1 MNMDLKFNSIK
12 SYSKSYNP
20 SDERKLVE
28 IYNQNFD
35 GFDIGCAINF
45 LENKSLYEVY
55 LFVGIGKDES
65 ASNLLPLLVDE
76 KEKATHYFNKLKG
89 YVDSGDLDLVI
100 KLCEEESNK

>member
-35 GFDIGCAINF
+35 GFDIGCAKAYE
-45 LENKSLYEVY
+45 LQSLCKKHKENGFQL
-55 LFVGIGKDES
+55 IPC
-65 ASNLLPLLVDE
+65 NLL
-76 KEKATHYFNKLKG
+76 
-89 YVDSGDLDLVI
+89 I
-100 KLCEEESNK
+100 